1 MAKLPTYYVMERDRD
16 MPATVRPEMPSAAA
30 IAGCRWLPDEALAV
44 YAGEYGRIGF
54 QGGLQYYRVVTGGH
68 LACEMKTFAGRAIEV
83 PSLFIAGSKIG
94 HAPCRERV
102 CPSVSLS
109 VVSA

>member
-1 MAKLPTYYVMERDRD
+1 MAKRPTYYVMERDRD

-54 QGGLQYYRVVTGGH
+54 KGGLQYYRVVTGGH
-68 LACEMKTFAGRAIEV
+68 LAREMKDFAGRAIEV
-83 PSLFIAGSKIG
+83 PCLFIAGSRDWGTQQTQGAFDDKT
-94 HAPCRERV
+94 R
-102 CPSVSLS
+102 
-109 VVSA
+109 SAQG